1 MPPVSAGGQRS
12 LGCLISALLGLWLQP
27 FPVFE
32 IPQYYYP
39 SESCFPD
46 KIFEQE
52 ATEVTEISAK
62 RNYSVSSV
70 SSCSILQ
77 FRNIL
82 CFSA

>member
-1 MPPVSAGGQRS
+1 
-12 LGCLISALLGLWLQP
+12 
-27 FPVFE
+27 
-32 IPQYYYP
+32 
-39 SESCFPD
+39 FPD

-82 CFSA
+82 CFSAQLCILCDKIIFRVCIFGLRLRCAKSFVDLLS